1 MDFSEIKELKFIFP
15 QKKFCYFL
23 TKLKAELWL
32 MPGTWFFQY
41 DSYQQGSIAPHALKG
56 QKARSPGHRPGYH
69 CISLCALKGQKLY
82 KVSCSLISLIK
93 NLMASSPHHIFSKL
107 SPDFLACFKI

>member
-23 TKLKAELWL
+23 TKLKTELWL
-32 MPGTWFFQY
+32 MPGIRFFQY

-56 QKARSPGHRPGYH
+56 QKLVAQGIALGIIAFRSAP
-69 CISLCALKGQKLY
+69 
-82 KVSCSLISLIK
+82 
-93 NLMASSPHHIFSKL
+93 
-107 SPDFLACFKI
+107 

>member
-32 MPGTWFFQY
+32 MPGIRFFQY
-41 DSYQQGSIAPHALKG
+41 DSYQQGSIAPH
-56 QKARSPGHRPGYH
+56 
-69 CISLCALKGQKLY
+69 ALKGQKLY

>member
-56 QKARSPGHRPGYH
+56 QKLVAQGSALGIIAFRSAP
-69 CISLCALKGQKLY
+69 
-82 KVSCSLISLIK
+82 
-93 NLMASSPHHIFSKL
+93 
-107 SPDFLACFKI
+107 

>member
-1 MDFSEIKELKFIFP
+1 MDFSEIKELKFIFS

-56 QKARSPGHRPGYH
+56 QKNQTRIAPH
-69 CISLCALKGQKLY
+69 ALKGQKL
-82 KVSCSLISLIK
+82 VAQGIALGIIAFRS
-93 NLMASSPHHIFSKL
+93 AP
-107 SPDFLACFKI
+107 

>member
-32 MPGTWFFQY
+32 MPGIRFFMF
-41 DSYQQGSIAPHALKG
+41 LFFKN
-56 QKARSPGHRPGYH
+56 
-69 CISLCALKGQKLY
+69 SLDILFQKLF
-82 KVSCSLISLIK
+82 SL
-93 NLMASSPHHIFSKL
+93 
-107 SPDFLACFKI
+107 FLACYLQNYCDFLVYLRKND